1 MDTIFAKVA
10 GLDVHQ
16 KFITVGIRCRLET
29 GKTLRRGPDFRNHD
43 QGPHGVGRLP
53 RSPRCN
59 TRGYGIDRRPLEAGW
74 NILKSRRFT
83 LFLVNPRHVKQV
95 PGRKSDVSDA
105 EWIAQLL
112 QCGLLQSS
120 FVPRREL
127 RELRD
132 LTRYRAQ
139 LVSEQTRVANRIPKI
154 LEDANIKLGA
164 VASDILGKS
173 GRAMLG
179 ALVGGQQDP
188 EKLADLAEGR
198 CAPKSPI

>member
-1 MDTIFAKVA
+1 MSPFV
-10 GLDVHQ
+10 
-16 KFITVGIRCRLET
+16 
-29 GKTLRRGPDFRNHD
+29 LRMALAD
-43 QGPHGVGRLP
+43 
-53 RSPRCN
+53 
-59 TRGYGIDRRPLEAGW
+59 YLEALGVTHVAMESTGVLWKPVW
-74 NILKSRRFT
+74 NILESRRFT

-120 FVPRREL
+120 FVPRRT

-139 LVSEQTRVANRIPKI
+139 LVSEQTRVANRIHKI

-198 CAPKSPI
+198 LRPRSPI